1 MRVLLALGIGFTLLA
16 AAACSS
22 SPTTTAN
29 SCGSSGASANVGATD
44 AQVFSP
50 NHATITHG
58 QSVCWQNN
66 GSITHT
72 VTDDGGAFNTNLPS
86 GQVFVHIYAAAGTFP
101 YHCTIHPGMIG
112 TITVN

>member
-1 MRVLLALGIGFTLLA
+1 MRVLLTVAIGFTVLA

-22 SPTTTAN
+22 SSTSPAN
-29 SCGSSGASANVGATD
+29 SCGSSGASANIGATD

-50 NHATITHG
+50 NHATITHE

-86 GQVFVHIYAAAGTFP
+86 DRKSTRLNSS
-101 YHCTIHPGMIG
+101 HPSISY
-112 TITVN
+112 

>member
-22 SPTTTAN
+22 SSTSPAN
-29 SCGSSGASANVGATD
+29 SCGNSGAAANVGATD
-44 AQVFSP
+44 GQVFSP

-72 VTDDGGAFNTNLPS
+72 VTDNGGAFDTSLPT
-86 GQVFVHIYAAAGTFP
+86 GQIFVHTYATAGTFA
-101 YHCTIHPGMIG
+101 YHCTIHASMTG